1 MQGLTLEA
9 GPTLNWWALLSTS
22 TIDTRLWL
30 MFAGD
35 LQVHGPAAE
44 THAPAPLAA
53 FAERYA
59 VAEMY
64 QAYALIHKAAHEP
77 FHSIFGATLFNAARF
92 LLMRLLQVSP
102 GANFAQQPAAQC
114 CALPEGVNSPHA
126 SWETCCGICTPT
138 VSAQAC
144 DPLTGYGAPT

>member
-1 MQGLTLEA
+1 MQG
-9 GPTLNWWALLSTS
+9 PTWEFRHALKWWPLLST
-22 TIDTRLWL
+22 RLW
-30 MFAGD
+30 FICAGA
-35 LQVHGPAAE
+35 LQVHVPAAG
-44 THAPAPLAA
+44 THAPALLAA

-102 GANFAQQPAAQC
+102 GAVWQSCPAAS
-114 CALPEGVNSPHA
+114 CAMLHTIRECEVTHA
-126 SWETCCGICTPT
+126 SCEACCCLSRCSHS
-138 VSAQAC
+138 VSSC
-144 DPLTGYGAPT
+144 MAP

>member
-1 MQGLTLEA
+1 MIGCLPRLCHVCVVVEGAPLVVLAEVCLSMCKA
-9 GPTLNWWALLSTS
+9 GPDAGVQAKVKVLPLLSTG
-22 TIDTRLWL
+22 LWL

-35 LQVHGPAAE
+35 LQVQGPAAGA
-44 THAPAPLAA
+44 HAPAPLAA

-102 GANFAQQPAAQC
+102 GAVGPICSAAR
-114 CALPEGVNSPHA
+114 CAILH
-126 SWETCCGICTPT
+126 TT
-138 VSAQAC
+138 
-144 DPLTGYGAPT
+144 

>member
-1 MQGLTLEA
+1 MNIVGSDA
-9 GPTLNWWALLSTS
+9 GVQACAQVVALAAGTC
-22 TIDTRLWL
+22 TRLWL
-30 MFAGD
+30 ICAGA
-35 LQVHGPAAE
+35 LQVHVPAAG
-44 THAPAPLAA
+44 THAPALLAA

-102 GANFAQQPAAQC
+102 GA
-114 CALPEGVNSPHA
+114 V
-126 SWETCCGICTPT
+126 
-138 VSAQAC
+138 
-144 DPLTGYGAPT
+144 

>member
-1 MQGLTLEA
+1 MLEVR
-9 GPTLNWWALLSTS
+9 PTLKWWSLLST
-22 TIDTRLWL
+22 RLWP

-35 LQVHGPAAE
+35 LQVQGPAAG
-44 THAPAPLAA
+44 TQAPALLAA

-102 GANFAQQPAAQC
+102 GAAGQACPAAC
-114 CALPEGVNSPHA
+114 CAMLHKSKGCEVILS
-126 SWETCCGICTPT
+126 SWEGCRCRSRYFHH
-138 VSAQAC
+138 VSS
-144 DPLTGYGAPT
+144 